1 MQRSIRLLSCGLI
14 LAAACQPLRAPA
26 LTFEHTLYTLNID
39 IDFGTQNGWTGTFG
53 NAFATWQPGAMVSH
67 LGFYDSFGD
76 GLANSHTV
84 TLATSY
90 SSGGSGG
97 ADSILATVEVPA
109 GTTAELVNGYRWV
122 ALDQPIALPDYTWHI
137 VSADV
142 DGVDL
147 VGDLISTTSGDVTM
161 ADPYYSTG
169 SWNST
174 YARYGNDPITNEPN
188 FGSYANALYPAVN
201 VGYAPAG
208 PSEDIVIDVASGT
221 LSQSQAGYPTIDSA
235 TSVTKTG
242 AGVLVMD
249 AANAYA
255 GPTTVSAG
263 TLEVFNPDA
272 LAATTVTVEPAATLA
287 VSPGT
292 TMRAAGVVLAG
303 GTLSADSLPIDS
315 VSGIV
320 SLTVTAGQL
329 SGVFNPAPTIA
340 VGSGGNLSLP
350 ADTRVSVGVGEL
362 TVDEAAGGLVDLG
375 SGQITIA
382 SPSTEALRADI
393 VAGRAGGSWTGTTGI
408 TSSAVAAA
416 GGTRAVGYVVAADG
430 SARVSYA
437 ASGDVDLSGQVNVFD
452 LVSIN
457 SSGKYGTGTSAIW
470 SQGDFNYDGVTNV
483 FDLVGINTGAVYGQG
498 DYFPSGPPTPTVG
511 GVTVVPEPAL
521 WLPATASFIVA
532 LSLRRRPTHRQP
544 RR

>member
-1 MQRSIRLLSCGLI
+1 MMRCSIQLLSYALI
-14 LAAACQPLRAPA
+14 LSAVLQPLRAPA

-39 IDFGTQNGWTGTFG
+39 IDIGEQNGWTGTFG

-90 SSGGSGG
+90 SSGGSGE

-109 GTTAELVNGYRWV
+109 GTTATLVNGYRWV
-122 ALDQPIALPDYTWHI
+122 ALDQPIELPDNTWHI

-147 VGDLISTTSGDVTM
+147 VGDLISTGSGDVTM
-161 ADPYYSTG
+161 ADPYYSNGGWG
-169 SWNST
+169 ST
-174 YARYGNDPITNEPN
+174 FARYGNDPITNEPN

-249 AANAYA
+249 AANAYT

-272 LAATTVTVEPAATLA
+272 LAATTVTVEPAGTLA
-287 VSPGT
+287 VTPGT

-315 VSGIV
+315 ASGIAA
-320 SLTVTAGQL
+320 VTITGGQL
-329 SGVFNPAPTIA
+329 TGVFNPGPALA
-340 VGSGGNLSLP
+340 VGSGGNLTLP
-350 ADTRVSVGVGEL
+350 ADTRVSVTAGEL

-375 SGQITIA
+375 SGQIAITSA
-382 SPSTEALRADI
+382 SAEAIRSEI
-393 VAGRAGGSWTGTTGI
+393 VAARNGGAWNGTAGIG
-408 TSSAVAAA
+408 SSAAASA
-416 GGTRAVGYVVAADG
+416 GGTRAVGYVAAGDG
-430 SARVSYA
+430 SARVSFA
-437 ASGDVDLSGQVNVFD
+437 APGDTDLDGQVNVFD
-452 LVSIN
+452 LVTVDA
-457 SSGKYGTGTSAIW
+457 SGTYGSGSPAVW
-470 SQGDFNYDGVTNV
+470 ADGDFNYDGLTNV
-483 FDLVGINTGAVYGQG
+483 FDLVGIDTAGAYGAG
-498 DYFPSGPPTPTVG
+498 NYFPSGPTALG
-511 GVTVVPEPAL
+511 GVAAVPEPAL
-521 WLPATASFIVA
+521 CLPVAAGVIAA
-532 LSLRRRPTHRQP
+532 LSLRRRLAHRRP